1 MKTAMG
7 SKQTV
12 QRNWVVFDLKDKVL
26 GRAATTIASVLRGKH
41 KPIFTPHA
49 DCGDFVVVVNA
60 DKVRLT
66 GKKWQDKKY
75 IHHTQYPGGLR
86 VYSAEQAVARHPTRL
101 VEDAVRR
108 MLPRTNLGRALMKK
122 LKVYAG
128 DKHPHAAQKPTAM
141 EASGGRPA
149 PAPAPAP
156 ALR

>member
-1 MKTAMG
+1 MKTVMG
-7 SKQTV
+7 SKRTV
-12 QRNWVVFDLKDKVL
+12 QRNWVVIDVKDQVL

-41 KPIFTPHA
+41 KPTFTPHA

-66 GKKWQDKKY
+66 GNKWQDKKY
-75 IHHTQYPGGLR
+75 IHHTQFPGGFR
-86 VYSAEQAVARHPTRL
+86 EYSAEEAMARRPTRL

-141 EASGGRPA
+141 TATA
-149 PAPAPAP
+149 
-156 ALR
+156 

>member
-1 MKTAMG
+1 MKTVMG
-7 SKQTV
+7 SKRTV
-12 QRNWVVFDLKDKVL
+12 QRNWVVIDVKDQVL

-41 KPIFTPHA
+41 KPTFTPHA

-75 IHHTQYPGGLR
+75 IHHTQFPGGLR
-86 VYSAEQAVARHPTRL
+86 EYSAEEAMARRPTRL

-108 MLPRTNLGRALMKK
+108 MLPRHNLGRALMKK

-128 DKHPHAAQKPTAM
+128 DKPPHAAQKPTAM
-141 EASGGRPA
+141 AA
-149 PAPAPAP
+149 TA
-156 ALR
+156 